1 MEMES
6 LAGIVMGSPW
16 SLAADCVRQSSSYFL
31 GLVLGRCRGGE
42 CRPCLGVGPRRAAP
56 PRVPG
61 AGGVRGW
68 RGSRPRPPP
77 GGAPCPGAPPLTRA
91 PVSPLSRQ
99 RGTLA
104 AAAVVAALLCGGR
117 APQLSAAAT
126 WCLLRLAGVLDCV
139 QGELRVLGNVTAS
152 Q

>member
-42 CRPCLGVGPRRAAP
+42 CRLRLDDGPRRAAP

-77 GGAPCPGAPPLTRA
+77 GGAPCPGAPPHQ
-91 PVSPLSRQ
+91 SPSVPTVQVARDPGR
-99 RGTLA
+99 RGGGGGAAVRGPRA
-104 AAAVVAALLCGGR
+104 AAGRGRHLEPAEAGGGAGLRAGR
-117 APQLSAAAT
+117 A
-126 WCLLRLAGVLDCV
+126 AGA
-139 QGELRVLGNVTAS
+139 G
-152 Q
+152 